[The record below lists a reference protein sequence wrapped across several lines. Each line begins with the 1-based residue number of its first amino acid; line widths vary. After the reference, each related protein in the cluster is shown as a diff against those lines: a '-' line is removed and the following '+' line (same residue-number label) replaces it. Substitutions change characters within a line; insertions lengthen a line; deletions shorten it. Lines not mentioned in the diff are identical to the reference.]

1 MRALVRG
8 NTMVL
13 VILSITGS
21 LIAGAA
27 FGPVRAQSQLVD
39 RVVAVV
45 EDHAI
50 LQSDVDNAVAQY
62 LLQTGAS
69 SATDEERA
77 QLAEEAL
84 KELIN
89 NKLVVAKA
97 DELGISVSF
106 SEVENAVDRA
116 IDENRRAIGGEE
128 AFRRQLEAENLT
140 IDSLK
145 KLYREQIQNRMLVE
159 RVIAGQIDRSE
170 ILITD
175 EELMATYEEKKSL
188 LPVRPAVVHLAT
200 IFIGLDSSVGAREA
214 AKNVI
219 DDLHRRVLAG
229 EDFGELAKEFS
240 EDPSAETGGKLG
252 KLKLSDLSN
261 RAFADAAAEL
271 EVGDVSEPVLTPY
284 GFHIIKVTGKD
295 DLSGEVELSHILV
308 RITAEER
315 DIDDVFEVANDV
327 HDRLVAGAPFDST
340 AIKYSTDTNTAS
352 KGGDLGWLKAD
363 DLPEFF
369 QDVLLGMTPDEFSP
383 VLREPS
389 GFRIVK
395 LLEREDARPYEF
407 DEVRDELTELIEQEK
422 MASMYDV
429 YLESLRSEFYVEV
442 RDK

>member
-8 NTMVL
+8 NTIVL
-13 VILSITGS
+13 VILSIAGS

-77 QLAEEAL
+77 KLAEEAL

-175 EELMATYEEKKSL
+175 EELMATYEEKKSQ
-188 LPVRPAVVHLAT
+188 LPARPAVVHLAT

-308 RITAEER
+308 LITAE
-315 DIDDVFEVANDV
+315 
-327 HDRLVAGAPFDST
+327 
-340 AIKYSTDTNTAS
+340 
-352 KGGDLGWLKAD
+352 
-363 DLPEFF
+363 
-369 QDVLLGMTPDEFSP
+369 
-383 VLREPS
+383 
-389 GFRIVK
+389 
-395 LLEREDARPYEF
+395 
-407 DEVRDELTELIEQEK
+407 
-422 MASMYDV
+422 
-429 YLESLRSEFYVEV
+429 
-442 RDK
+442 

>member
-8 NTMVL
+8 NTMAL
-13 VILSITGS
+13 AILSIAGC

-27 FGPVRAQSQLVD
+27 FGPVRAQGVLVD
-39 RVVAVV
+39 RVVAIV

-69 SATDEERA
+69 NATDEERA
-77 QLAEEAL
+77 NLAEDAL

-97 DELGISVSF
+97 DELGITVSF
-106 SEVENAVDRA
+106 SEVENAVDSA
-116 IDENRRAIGGEE
+116 IDDNRKAMGGEE

-188 LPVRPAVVHLAT
+188 LPARPAVVHLAT
-200 IFIGLDSSVGAREA
+200 IFMGLDSSVGAREA
-214 AKNVI
+214 ARNNI

-229 EDFGELAKEFS
+229 EDFGELAKEYS

-261 RAFADAAAEL
+261 RAFADAASEL
-271 EVGDVSEPVLTPY
+271 GVGDVSDPVLTPY
-284 GFHIIKVTGKD
+284 GFHLIKVTGKD

-315 DIDDVFEVANDV
+315 DIDDVFEAANDV
-327 HDRLVAGAPFDST
+327 HAQLVAGAPFDSM
-340 AIKYSTDTNTAS
+340 AVKYSTDTNTAS
-352 KGGDLGWLKAD
+352 QGGDLGWLKAD

-369 QDVLLGMTPDEFSP
+369 RDVLLGMVPGEFSP

-407 DEVRDELTELIEQEK
+407 DEVRDELTKLIEQEK

-429 YLESLRSEFYVEV
+429 YLETLRSEFYVEV
-442 RDK
+442 RDN